1 MKKDPKIYTKTGDRG
16 ETSLIGGTRVPK
28 FHPRIEAYGTVDEL
42 NSTIG
47 LIRDSTEDEHLNHV
61 LLRIQQCLFVVESSL
76 AKDPDVDI
84 PVTLPAIIEDDITK
98 LEREIDLMN
107 EPLPELR
114 SFILPGG
121 HPLISNCH
129 IARTVCRRAERMAIR
144 LSAAQTVDFN
154 DIKYLNRLS
163 DYLFILARKFHQDLG
178 VDEIH
183 WNPAR

>member
-1 MKKDPKIYTKTGDRG
+1 M
-16 ETSLIGGTRVPK
+16 L
-28 FHPRIEAYGTVDEL
+28 
-42 NSTIG
+42 
-47 LIRDSTEDEHLNHV
+47 
-61 LLRIQQCLFVVESSL
+61 ESSL

-84 PVTLPAIIEDDITK
+84 PVPLPAIIEDDITK

-121 HPLISNCH
+121 HPLISYCQ

-144 LSAAQTVDFN
+144 LSAAQTVDFSN
-154 DIKYLNRLS
+154 IRYLNRLS

-183 WNPAR
+183 WDTARYK